1 VVVAL
6 AGNTILNTVLAE
18 IEVAIITSAAVI
30 MLIWDSGF
38 TVVAVNGE
46 DVDGRGSRE
55 AGVVADSILTL
66 IIDTSKLGEPSISG
80 SGATGDRDLGA

>member
-1 VVVAL
+1 MVVAL

-18 IEVAIITSAAVI
+18 VEVAIIASATVI

-55 AGVVADSILTL
+55 AGVAADSILTL
-66 IIDTSKLGEPSISG
+66 IIDASKLGEPSISG
-80 SGATGDRDLGA
+80 SGTTGDRNLGA